1 MAQVTRLTMLT
12 LVFLCATSGARD
24 AAAQYFGRN
33 KVEYSNFDF
42 RVLTT
47 EHFDVY
53 HYPAEA
59 ESARLAAQLAE
70 RWYTRLST
78 LLGHKLSGRQPLVLY
93 GSQPEFQQTNVVSGI
108 LGDGI
113 GGVTDS
119 AKRRIA
125 MPFAPTLGETDRI
138 LGHELAHAFQFD
150 MVRRS
155 GSSLAWPLWAVEGMA
170 QYLSR
175 GSQDV
180 ETEAWLRDA
189 VLHDLLPDAHRD
201 AARRFSPYR
210 FGHAFW
216 AYLAGRFGDDLVTKT
231 LTLRGGN
238 VYRRLEK
245 LTGEKIQG
253 LYEDFRAAAQA
264 HYDRAGA
271 PAADDGDPETPPD
284 VPAPGGA
291 ALVQKERGGRMQ
303 LGPAISPDGRR
314 VVFFS
319 ERDRVSIDLFEAD
332 AASGRILRKLATT
345 TDSVRIESLQA
356 VRSAGAWS
364 HDGAQ
369 FVFSAIDRGRPT
381 LVIIDMA
388 DPDERREIRLPS
400 NGQILSP
407 AWSPDGGT
415 IAFTLLHGGISD
427 LYLYD
432 LEQAALRQI
441 TDDLFADLHP
451 AWSPDGRQIAFA
463 TERFTSRLEPVAI
476 GQPGLALMDVATGE
490 VRQLEVF
497 ERARHVNPQ
506 WSPDGTALYFV
517 ADPGGISHVYR
528 LDLATSEAVQLS
540 NEPGGVT
547 GLAETS
553 PALSAAHD
561 VDALALSIYRKGR
574 YEVRVYRG
582 EETARAR
589 AGAVSFR
596 TGGMPPAARTDTL
609 VADALGSAVGTA
621 PAIPLA
627 TKPYDPDLSLEA
639 IGQPYLSS
647 GGGPLGS
654 YVRGGGSLLFGDL
667 LGERKLLT
675 AFQVGS
681 RARDFAFAVRFL
693 NQEQRLNWGLL
704 AEIEPGLRRV
714 PSRTR
719 TEFEEQPA
727 LRNQS
732 EYLQRI
738 QGRVGAMLAYPLN
751 RSQRL
756 EVIAGVRHARFT
768 REIRSRTISL
778 ETGRTLQDQR
788 YSEPG
793 GEPATMG
800 EIAMAFVGDTAVY
813 APTGPIMGGR
823 YRFEVAPS
831 VGGLSYTR
839 VLADYRRY
847 LMPVKPYTI
856 ATRLMHLGQY
866 GRDAHDPRLVPTFL
880 GSRYFVRGYGW
891 SDLRC
896 EWDASG
902 RCTSF
907 DDLLGS
913 RLFVGNFEVRAPLLG
928 LFTGDLTYGMFP
940 LEGFVFADS
949 GVVWSRGKD
958 GSQPMTRRFVN
969 SFGAG
974 IRINAGGM
982 PLEFAVVRAMDA
994 PARGWSFDFGFR
1006 TGF

>member
-1 MAQVTRLTMLT
+1 MAQVSRLAVLT
-12 LVFLCATSGARD
+12 FVFLCAAPGARD

-33 KVEYSNFDF
+33 KVEYSNFEF
-42 RVLTT
+42 RVLAT

-53 HYPAEA
+53 HYPDEA

-70 RWYTRLST
+70 RWYARFST
-78 LLGHKLSGRQPLVLY
+78 LLGHKLSGRQPLILY

-119 AKRRIA
+119 ARRRIT

-150 MVRRS
+150 MVRHS
-155 GSSLAWPLWAVEGMA
+155 GGSLTWPLWAVEGMA

-175 GSQDV
+175 GSTDV

-189 VLHDLLPDAHRD
+189 VLHDLLPDSQST

-216 AYLAGRFGDDLVTKT
+216 AYLAGRFGDKIVADT
-231 LTLRGGN
+231 LKLRRGGSIS
-238 VYRRLEK
+238 RRLER
-245 LTGEKIQG
+245 LTGERVQG
-253 LYEDFRAAAQA
+253 LYEDFLSSARA
-264 HYDRAGA
+264 HYGTPDAGG
-271 PAADDGDPETPPD
+271 DDGRKDPREA

-291 ALVQKERGGRMQ
+291 ALVQNERGGRMQ

-332 AASGRILRKLATT
+332 AQTGRILRKLATT
-345 TDSVRIESLQA
+345 RDSVRIESLQA
-356 VRSAGAWS
+356 IRSAGAWS

-369 FVFSAIDRGRPT
+369 FVFSAIDRGRPS
-381 LVIIDMA
+381 LVILDMA
-388 DPDERREIRLPS
+388 DPGERHEVRLPK

-407 AWSPDGGT
+407 AWSPEGQA
-415 IAFTLLHGGISD
+415 IAFALLRGGITD

-432 LEQAALRQI
+432 LEARELRQL
-441 TDDLFADLHP
+441 TNDPFADLHP
-451 AWSPDGRQIAFA
+451 AWSPDGRRIAFA
-463 TERFTSRLEPVAI
+463 TERFTSKLDPLEL
-476 GQPGLALMDVATGE
+476 GQPGLALLDVASGE
-490 VRQLEVF
+490 VRALEVF
-497 ERARHVNPQ
+497 EGARHVNPQ
-506 WSPDGTALYFV
+506 WSAGSEALYFI

-528 LDLATSEAVQLS
+528 LDLATNRAVQLS
-540 NEPGGVT
+540 NEPGGVG

-553 PALSAAHD
+553 PALSSALD
-561 VDALALSIYRKGR
+561 TDALALTVYRKGR

-582 EETARAR
+582 EDTREAVPARAF
-589 AGAVSFR
+589 A
-596 TGGMPPAARTDTL
+596 TGGMPPAARKDTL
-609 VADALGSAVGTA
+609 VASAITSAA
-621 PAIPLA
+621 PAPAVPIS
-627 TKPYDPDLSLEA
+627 TRPYRPDLSLEA

-675 AFQVGS
+675 AFQAGS
-681 RARDFAFAVRFL
+681 RLRDFAFALRFL

-704 AEIEPGLRRV
+704 AELEPGLRRL
-714 PSRTR
+714 PSRTM
-719 TEFEEQPA
+719 TEFEDQPA
-727 LRNQS
+727 LHSQS
-732 EYLQRI
+732 DYLVRI

-751 RSQRL
+751 RSQRVEL
-756 EVIAGVRHARFT
+756 IAGVRHARFT
-768 REIRSRTISL
+768 REVRSRTISL
-778 ETGRTLQDQR
+778 KTGRTLQEQR

-813 APTGPIMGGR
+813 GPTGPILGGR

-831 VGGLSYTR
+831 VGGLSHTR

-847 LMPVKPYTI
+847 MMPAKPYTI
-856 ATRLMHLGQY
+856 ATRLLHLGQY

-880 GSRYFVRGYGW
+880 GSRYFVRGYSW

-896 EWDASG
+896 EWDAAG

-913 RLFVGNFEVRAPLLG
+913 RLFVANLEVRAPLLG
-928 LFTGDLTYGMFP
+928 LLSRDLTYGIIPM
-940 LEGFVFADS
+940 EGFVFADS
-949 GVVWSRGKD
+949 GLVWSRGRN
-958 GSQPMTRRFVN
+958 GSEPMTRRSVN
-969 SFGAG
+969 SIGAG
-974 IRINAGGM
+974 VRINAGGM